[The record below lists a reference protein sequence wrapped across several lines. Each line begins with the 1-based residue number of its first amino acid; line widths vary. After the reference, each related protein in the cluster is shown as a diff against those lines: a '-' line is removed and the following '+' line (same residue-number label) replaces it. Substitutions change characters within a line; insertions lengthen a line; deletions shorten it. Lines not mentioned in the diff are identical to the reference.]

1 MNMKPWMKVL
11 TFAFAMSVAV
21 TLAASDGERSKEQE
35 KNPTPATQIDSP
47 KELQASAG
55 GSSEDYVVV
64 MTDKDTTPL
73 NVYQKYLDSAD
84 FWRQLT
90 EHNLLQN
97 GVAVKIPK
105 DMLKAG
111 QIPAKVTTFSGNVE
125 IARNFDWRWVRVVPN
140 MLVQEG
146 DWIRTRAKSS
156 VEILQ
161 DDGTVIVL
169 RPNTKILFESNGE
182 AQTARGEV
190 RTTKL
195 KLDEGSILSRVKK
208 LAQRDS
214 RFEISTPTATSFIR
228 GTEFRVKVEP
238 EGATRLEV
246 LEGRVDF
253 GAEAQKVSVDGN
265 YGSLATAQDAM
276 PAEPHGLPAAPAE
289 LLSPENRQVLE
300 GDLAMYN
307 FAWSSV
313 TGAVRYHLEL
323 SSDVDFRQLVDE
335 TWVEGTSAQV
345 QSLDLSD
352 LEPGTYFW
360 RVSAIDAQGYESAWS
375 GTSHFIYPMK
385 LR

>member
-1 MNMKPWMKVL
+1 MNMKKWTKVL
-11 TFAFAMSVAV
+11 TFAFAMSIAMN
-21 TLAASDGERSKEQE
+21 LAADEGRSGEQE
-35 KNPTPATQIDSP
+35 KKPTPATPIDSP
-47 KELQASAG
+47 KEPQASEQ
-55 GSSEDYVVV
+55 SSGEDYVVV

-73 NVYQKYLDSAD
+73 NVYQKYLESAD

-90 EHNLLQN
+90 EHNLLKD
-97 GVAVKIPK
+97 GVTVKIPK
-105 DMLKAG
+105 DMLKTG
-111 QIPAKVTTFSGNVE
+111 QIPAKVTKFSGSVE
-125 IARNFDWRWVRVVPN
+125 IARNFDWRWVKVVPN

-156 VEILQ
+156 AEVQQ

-169 RPNTKILFESNGE
+169 RPNTKILFEAHGQ
-182 AQTARGEV
+182 AVTARGEI
-190 RTTKL
+190 RTTRVQ
-195 KLDEGSILSRVKK
+195 LDQGSILSRVKK

-214 RFEISTPTATSFIR
+214 RFEITTPTATSFIR

-253 GAEAQKVSVDGN
+253 GDASQQVSVDGN
-265 YGSLATAQDAM
+265 FGSLVTAQGVQPEA
-276 PAEPHGLPAAPAE
+276 PHALPSAPAE

-313 TGAVRYHLEL
+313 QSAVRYHLEVAA
-323 SSDVDFRQLVDE
+323 DAEFKQLVDE
-335 TWVEGTSAQV
+335 TWVDGTTAQV

-360 RVSAIDAQGYESAWS
+360 RVSALDAQGYESGWS
-375 GTSHFIYPMK
+375 QTSHFIYPMK

>member
-1 MNMKPWMKVL
+1 MNMEKWTKAL
-11 TFAFAMSVAV
+11 AFTFGMSIAA
-21 TLAASDGERSKEQE
+21 TLAAADGGRSEEQA
-35 KNPTPATQIDSP
+35 KQATPATEIESP
-47 KELQASAG
+47 KELTATAQ
-55 GSSEDYVVV
+55 SSGEDYVVV

-73 NVYQKYLDSAD
+73 SVYQKYLESAD
-84 FWRQLT
+84 LWRQLT
-90 EHNLLQN
+90 EHNLLKD
-97 GVAVKIPK
+97 GTTVRIPK
-105 DMLKAG
+105 NMLKDG
-111 QIPAKVTTFSGNVE
+111 QIPAKVSKFNGNVE
-125 IARNFDWRWVRVVPN
+125 IARNFDWKWVSVVDN

-156 VEILQ
+156 AEILQ

-169 RPNTKILFESNGE
+169 RPNTKMLFEANGT

-190 RTTKL
+190 RTTKV

-228 GTEFRVKVEP
+228 GTEFRVKVEA

-253 GAEAQKVSVDGN
+253 GEANQNVSVDGN
-265 YGSLATAQDAM
+265 FGSLVTAQGAM
-276 PAEPHGLPAAPAE
+276 PEAPHALPAAPAA

-313 TGAVRYHLEL
+313 QGAVRYHLEVAA
-323 SSDVDFRQLVDE
+323 DAEFKQLVDE
-335 TWVEGTSAQV
+335 TWVDGTSAQV

-360 RVSAIDAQGYESAWS
+360 RVSALDAQSYESAWS
-375 GTSHFIYPMK
+375 QTSHFIYPMK